1 MSLMSGSN
9 IILNR
14 FFSRKT
20 LREWIDRANSP
31 SKVYCSIIKKYVK
44 TFSGKKNKEII
55 CEIYKLLKKE
65 YRNEY
70 YYKNTLLNEL
80 LLKYH
85 NPYTTT
91 ALSEIP
97 VSKSIADFILLNGKA
112 TVYEIKTELD
122 SFERL
127 DSQLSNYFKAF
138 DNVCVVV
145 PEAKLDSIIN
155 KLSNEKIGILYL
167 TKRGALK
174 KFRCSISYSNELD
187 KESIFKIL
195 RKYEYENI
203 ISHFFELPAVSQ
215 FKYYDAC
222 KELFNK
228 IPLERLYKEFKFQ
241 LKLRNVNDMNKIISV
256 PKEIRSVVYFSK
268 LKDKEYVMLN
278 EFLES
283 KFGG

>member
-1 MSLMSGSN
+1 MSGSN

-20 LREWIDRANSP
+20 LREWLDNANNP
-31 SKVYCSIIKKYVK
+31 SKLYCSIIKKYVK
-44 TFSGKKNKEII
+44 TFSNKKNKEII
-55 CEIYKLLKKE
+55 SEIYNLLKNE

-85 NPYTTT
+85 NPNTTT
-91 ALSEIP
+91 ALAEIH

-127 DSQLSNYFKAF
+127 DSQLTSYFKAF

-145 PEAKLDSIIN
+145 SEAKLDSIIN
-155 KLSNEKIGILYL
+155 KLTNEKIGIFYL

-174 KFRCSISYSNELD
+174 KFRCPISYSNELD
-187 KESIFKIL
+187 KETLFKIL

-203 ISHFFELPAVSQ
+203 ISHFFELPNVSQ

-222 KELFNK
+222 KQLFNK
-228 IPLERLYKEFKFQ
+228 IPLEQLYREFKVQ
-241 LKLRNVNDMNKIISV
+241 LKQRNVSDINKIFTI